1 MNKFNE
7 ILTSTGN
14 KVLAKRSSII
24 NEAALDQINDL
35 VNKIEREIRELKLKK
50 MELEDLSITS
60 AESLVVGENFNAKT
74 WVTKMF
80 DIEDKLRDA
89 NIRLDLAK
97 KIYTEYFEDKK
108 PQ

>member
-1 MNKFNE
+1 MNKFNS
-7 ILTSTGN
+7 ILTATGN
-14 KVLAKRSSII
+14 KVLAKRSAII

-35 VNKIEREIRELKLKK
+35 INKIEREIRELKLKK

-60 AESLVVGENFNAKT
+60 TESLVVGENFNAQT
-74 WVTKMF
+74 WIKKMF

-89 NIRLDLAK
+89 DIRLGLAK
-97 KIYTEYFEDKK
+97 KIYTEYFEEEK